1 MLLKMLLQ
9 VINYKFNF
17 NNIKLISKFY
27 LGELFIP
34 ASKRPDGTWR
44 KEKRVKEGYI
54 PPDEVPM

>member
-1 MLLKMLLQ
+1 
-9 VINYKFNF
+9 
-17 NNIKLISKFY
+17 
-27 LGELFIP
+27 LFIP